1 MQPYIRILLIIAIF
15 GITGLVV
22 LPATSRSAPTGPF
35 IRLRSRTFIPQ
46 PGFPTGERSLVSMA
60 DRHEVPERVHVF
72 VQFAHVPTNAE
83 RDALAQEGVT
93 LLAYVPDNAW
103 YASIPSAWLQTVILP
118 ASIRAIAA
126 IQPIDKLSPRLS
138 RNLNQVPLPVLL
150 ATYADV
156 ELSAIR
162 DLVHRLGGSV
172 AKMVPDQK
180 YVFAFLPNVTA
191 LTTLSQ
197 TDSVFWIDAWPGPF
211 EQKNDG
217 GRSATKT
224 DLVHQLGYHGNPA
237 SAPGSIVIGV
247 WDCGWVESNHPAF
260 SGRLTIGDPTST
272 ANGCGGDAGTDNHAT
287 HVAGTAAGSGAGSP
301 SGRDLRGHA
310 DQATVLSYDVE
321 DVAQE
326 VIQAIQTYGLDISQN
341 SWGPDTDGVCD
352 TTVLG
357 VYDQTAANFDAL
369 IRGTFSTEITKT
381 VHVVFANGNEQS
393 YCSNGW
399 RTASGGAMGK
409 NVIAVGATNSDDKS
423 MTNFSSFGPTEDG
436 RVNPTVVA
444 PGCEAGGEGAIW
456 STLPGQT
463 YGANGWCGTSMAAP
477 AVSGI
482 LGLMLEAYN
491 LTYNSDP
498 LPATLRAILVH
509 TTEDLG
515 NPGPDYQFGYGHVDA
530 LAAINLITATTGP
543 AESRY
548 ITTNTITNGQTQE
561 YTITHVSGPLTCTLA
576 WDDVP
581 ATLPAS
587 QTLVNNLDLRL
598 IGPDAGSYL
607 PWVLDKDNPA
617 NPATQGINNVDTI
630 EQVRIADAAAGEWTV
645 QVVGSNI
652 PQGPQSYA
660 LICPFSVPS
669 EPETFNVYVPV
680 VGR

>member
-1 MQPYIRILLIIAIF
+1 MRLFLRLLLTVTLF
-15 GITGLVV
+15 GMTGLVV
-22 LPATSRSAPTGPF
+22 LPTISLSAPAGPF
-35 IRLRSRTFIPQ
+35 IRLRSRTFTPQ
-46 PGFPTGERSLVSMA
+46 PGFPAGERSLVSAA
-60 DRHEVPERVHVF
+60 DGREAPERVHVF
-72 VQFAHVPTNAE
+72 VQFAHVPTDAE

-93 LLAYVPDNAW
+93 LLAYVPDYAW
-103 YASIPSAWLQTVILP
+103 YASIPTAWLQAATLP

-126 IQPIDKLSPRLS
+126 IQPADKLSPRLN
-138 RNLNQVPLPVLL
+138 RYLDRRPLPVLI

-172 AKMVPDQK
+172 AKMVPERQ
-180 YVFAFLPNVTA
+180 YVLGFLPDVGA
-191 LTTLSQ
+191 LTTLSR

-211 EQKNDG
+211 EPKNDG
-217 GRSATKT
+217 GRRATKT
-224 DLVHQLGYHGNPA
+224 DQVHELGYHGNPA

-260 SGRLTIGDPTST
+260 SGRLTIGDPDSFT
-272 ANGCGGDAGTDNHAT
+272 NGCGDVAGTDYHAT

-310 DQATVLSYDVE
+310 DQATVLSYDVY
-321 DVAQE
+321 DVDLE
-326 VIQAIQTYGLDISQN
+326 VVQAIQDYDLDISQN
-341 SWGPDTDGVCD
+341 SWGPDTGGICD
-352 TTVLG
+352 LTVLG
-357 VYDQTAANFDAL
+357 VYDEIAAMFDAL
-369 IRGTFSTEITKT
+369 VHGTYSTEITKQIA
-381 VHVVFANGNEQS
+381 VAFANGNEQS
-393 YCSNGW
+393 YCPNGW
-399 RTASGGAMGK
+399 RTGSGGAMGK

-423 MTNFSSFGPTEDG
+423 MTDFSSFGPTEDG

-456 STLPGQT
+456 STLPGPT
-463 YGANGWCGTSMAAP
+463 YGANGWCGTSMATP

-498 LPATLRAILVH
+498 LPATLRAVLVH
-509 TTEDLG
+509 TAEDLG

-543 AESRY
+543 AASRY
-548 ITTNTITNGQTQE
+548 ITTNTITNGQTHE
-561 YTITHVSGPLTCTLA
+561 YTITHAGGPLTCTLA

-581 ATLPAS
+581 ATLAAS
-587 QTLVNNLDLRL
+587 QTLINNLDLLL
-598 IGPDAGSYL
+598 IGPDTGSYL
-607 PWVLDKDNPA
+607 PWVLDKNNPA
-617 NPATQGINNVDTI
+617 TPATQGVNNVDTI

-645 QVVGSNI
+645 QVVGINI

-660 LICPFSVPS
+660 LICPFSVPP
-669 EPETFNVYVPV
+669 EPETFSVHVPV
-680 VGR
+680 VSR